1 MKTETADTLLL
12 GESEYVSERNLK
24 ILKMLA
30 EDKRPARIAEE
41 LRISLATIRWHIEW
55 LRNNN
60 GYHSIAA
67 LVAAAIRKNLI

>member
-1 MKTETADTLLL
+1 MKTETPESLRL
-12 GESEYVSERNLK
+12 GESDYTSERNLK

-30 EDKRPARIAEE
+30 EDKRPARIAKE
-41 LRISLATIRWHIEW
+41 LMISVATIRWHIEW

-60 GYHSIAA
+60 GYDSITA

>member
-1 MKTETADTLLL
+1 MKTEPRETLRL
-12 GESEYVSERNLK
+12 GETDYTSERNRK

-30 EDKRPARIAEE
+30 EDKRPARIAKE
-41 LRISLATIRWHIEW
+41 LMISVATIRWHIEW
-55 LRNNN
+55 MRNNN